1 MAKKEAPAPEGER
14 NSSNSIFWRTFLMLM
29 VLIVVSVLG
38 GLQTYWTF
46 NEESIARSISQQIVS
61 MTNLTRYALISADP
75 VYRPD
80 LLNILASEEGLRI
93 VPKEDSDH
101 TTPLTDTSTVSLIE
115 QMVHEGL
122 GPHTVLASEV
132 NGEKGLWVSLSID
145 GDQYWLMTRKKLFD
159 RPSGT
164 SWLWWGIIAF
174 MLSTLGATLAML
186 VSRYLL
192 RDWVQRRF
200 AAQMSTI
207 DAGMDRDGARY
218 LFALRLMPLF
228 PFFLVNLLMGLTRLR
243 VRHYW
248 WVSQLAMLPATVI
261 YLNAGRELGK
271 LTSLRDILSPGL
283 LFAFTLLGLLPLVTR
298 WLFSRYIPSIKK

>member
-1 MAKKEAPAPEGER
+1 MATNARKIILMCALLGAFVVIYTQLPPGSVTLENLQARHQALLLYCQQAPRQSAALYF
-14 NSSNSIFWRTFLMLM
+14 ILY
-29 VLIVVSVLG
+29 VLVTTLSLPGAALLTLLG
-38 GLQTYWTF
+38 G
-46 NEESIARSISQQIVS
+46 
-61 MTNLTRYALISADP
+61 ALF
-75 VYRPD
+75 
-80 LLNILASEEGLRI
+80 
-93 VPKEDSDH
+93 
-101 TTPLTDTSTVSLIE
+101 
-115 QMVHEGL
+115 
-122 GPHTVLASEV
+122 
-132 NGEKGLWVSLSID
+132 GLWPGILLVS
-145 GDQYWLMTRKKLFD
+145 F
-159 RPSGT
+159 
-164 SWLWWGIIAF
+164 A
-174 MLSTLGATLAML
+174 STLGATLAML

-200 AAQMSTI
+200 AAQMNTI

>member
-1 MAKKEAPAPEGER
+1 MNIKKISLLCALLGAFVLTVVLLPPGMLSLDTLKMHQQTLLDRVEQAPLQSALIYFAVYVLL
-14 NSSNSIFWRTFLMLM
+14 SALSIPGAALLTL
-29 VLIVVSVLG
+29 LG
-38 GLQTYWTF
+38 GALFSLWEATLL
-46 NEESIARSISQQIVS
+46 VS
-61 MTNLTRYALISADP
+61 FA
-75 VYRPD
+75 
-80 LLNILASEEGLRI
+80 
-93 VPKEDSDH
+93 
-101 TTPLTDTSTVSLIE
+101 
-115 QMVHEGL
+115 
-122 GPHTVLASEV
+122 
-132 NGEKGLWVSLSID
+132 
-145 GDQYWLMTRKKLFD
+145 
-159 RPSGT
+159 
-164 SWLWWGIIAF
+164 
-174 MLSTLGATLAML
+174 STLGATLAML

-243 VRHYW
+243 VSHYW

>member
-1 MAKKEAPAPEGER
+1 MLSLDTLKMHQQTLLDRVEQAP
-14 NSSNSIFWRTFLMLM
+14 
-29 VLIVVSVLG
+29 
-38 GLQTYWTF
+38 LQ
-46 NEESIARSISQQIVS
+46 S
-61 MTNLTRYALISADP
+61 ALIYFAVYVLLSA
-75 VYRPD
+75 
-80 LLNILASEEGLRI
+80 
-93 VPKEDSDH
+93 
-101 TTPLTDTSTVSLIE
+101 
-115 QMVHEGL
+115 
-122 GPHTVLASEV
+122 
-132 NGEKGLWVSLSID
+132 LSIP
-145 GDQYWLMTRKKLFD
+145 GAALLTLLVSF
-159 RPSGT
+159 
-164 SWLWWGIIAF
+164 A
-174 MLSTLGATLAML
+174 STLGATLAML

>member
-1 MAKKEAPAPEGER
+1 MLSLDTLKMHQQTLIDRVEQAPLQSALIYFAVYVLL
-14 NSSNSIFWRTFLMLM
+14 SALSIPGAALLTL
-29 VLIVVSVLG
+29 LG
-38 GLQTYWTF
+38 GALFSLWEATLL
-46 NEESIARSISQQIVS
+46 VS
-61 MTNLTRYALISADP
+61 FA
-75 VYRPD
+75 
-80 LLNILASEEGLRI
+80 
-93 VPKEDSDH
+93 
-101 TTPLTDTSTVSLIE
+101 
-115 QMVHEGL
+115 
-122 GPHTVLASEV
+122 
-132 NGEKGLWVSLSID
+132 
-145 GDQYWLMTRKKLFD
+145 
-159 RPSGT
+159 
-164 SWLWWGIIAF
+164 
-174 MLSTLGATLAML
+174 STLGATLATLAML

-271 LTSLRDILSPGL
+271 LTALRDILSPGL

>member
-101 TTPLTDTSTVSLIE
+101 TTPLPDTSTVSLIE

-174 MLSTLGATLAML
+174 MLSTLGATL
-186 VSRYLL
+186 
-192 RDWVQRRF
+192 
-200 AAQMSTI
+200 
-207 DAGMDRDGARY
+207 
-218 LFALRLMPLF
+218 
-228 PFFLVNLLMGLTRLR
+228 LTRHT
-243 VRHYW
+243 VEP
-248 WVSQLAMLPATVI
+248 LANLSRA
-261 YLNAGRELGK
+261 AGRRLK
-271 LTSLRDILSPGL
+271 S
-283 LFAFTLLGLLPLVTR
+283 
-298 WLFSRYIPSIKK
+298 SRTPARPKSVR

>member
-1 MAKKEAPAPEGER
+1 MEQAPLQSALIYFAVYVLL
-14 NSSNSIFWRTFLMLM
+14 SALSIPGAALLTL
-29 VLIVVSVLG
+29 LG
-38 GLQTYWTF
+38 GALFSLWEATLL
-46 NEESIARSISQQIVS
+46 VS
-61 MTNLTRYALISADP
+61 FA
-75 VYRPD
+75 
-80 LLNILASEEGLRI
+80 
-93 VPKEDSDH
+93 
-101 TTPLTDTSTVSLIE
+101 
-115 QMVHEGL
+115 
-122 GPHTVLASEV
+122 
-132 NGEKGLWVSLSID
+132 
-145 GDQYWLMTRKKLFD
+145 
-159 RPSGT
+159 
-164 SWLWWGIIAF
+164 
-174 MLSTLGATLAML
+174 STLGATLAML

-243 VRHYW
+243 VSHYW

>member
-1 MAKKEAPAPEGER
+1 MFSLDTLKMHQQTLLDRVEQAPLQSALIYFAVYVLL
-14 NSSNSIFWRTFLMLM
+14 SALSIPGAALLTL
-29 VLIVVSVLG
+29 LG
-38 GLQTYWTF
+38 GALFSLWEATLL
-46 NEESIARSISQQIVS
+46 VS
-61 MTNLTRYALISADP
+61 FA
-75 VYRPD
+75 
-80 LLNILASEEGLRI
+80 
-93 VPKEDSDH
+93 
-101 TTPLTDTSTVSLIE
+101 
-115 QMVHEGL
+115 
-122 GPHTVLASEV
+122 
-132 NGEKGLWVSLSID
+132 
-145 GDQYWLMTRKKLFD
+145 
-159 RPSGT
+159 
-164 SWLWWGIIAF
+164 
-174 MLSTLGATLAML
+174 STLGATLAML

-243 VRHYW
+243 VCHYW